1 MKIILTT
8 ITIVTILV
16 TLTNCERNIPEG
28 KYSFTFVTTTGM
40 QLSPITI
47 HYEIV
52 VSTDK
57 YVIIDNYY
65 YPDTLYKDGPNIT
78 GTITYYGS
86 IPNQGKNII
95 FNPFQITGIYDRSKG
110 IYFIKGT
117 FVSKIIIPNPEEER
131 TDTIDTSGTFEMK
144 SVF

>member
-1 MKIILTT
+1 MKY
-8 ITIVTILV
+8 ILV
-16 TLTNCERNIPEG
+16 IMASVVLLVSFTSCQKKTIPEG
-28 KYSFTFVTTTGM
+28 EYSFTFVNTTGLQM
-40 QLSPITI
+40 TPITI
-47 HYEIV
+47 YYEIV
-52 VSTDK
+52 ESTDE
-57 YVIIDNYY
+57 YVIIGNSYQ
-65 YPDTLYKDGPNIT
+65 DTLYKDGPNIT

-86 IPNQGKNII
+86 IPNQGRNTI